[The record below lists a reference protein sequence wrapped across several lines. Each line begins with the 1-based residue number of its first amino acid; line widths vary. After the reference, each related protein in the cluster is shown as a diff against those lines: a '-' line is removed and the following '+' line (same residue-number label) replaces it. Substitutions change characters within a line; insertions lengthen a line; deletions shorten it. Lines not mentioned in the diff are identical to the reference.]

1 MPIYTQYRAAFSLGE
16 NFRRNVCFLNFL
28 DDFFS
33 VKPIVYQAHKES
45 NEQLTQ

>member
-1 MPIYTQYRAAFSLGE
+1 MSIYTQYRSAFSLGE
-16 NFRRNVCFLNFL
+16 NFRRKRLFLSFL